1 MAKNQGS
8 KKVIGKASKFVSR
21 VLIGIS
27 TVLCAIPVAHA
38 GLVNGSF
45 ETPYVANQSWDLF
58 DNVTGWKTTASD
70 NYIELWGNG
79 FDSLSGGPVYAYD
92 GRQFAEINATQFAT
106 LYQDVSGI
114 SAGSVVG
121 FQFAHR
127 GRSGVDSMRL
137 TITDLGINGV
147 LGGGDDTTLFTDDY
161 SDGNTAWGFY
171 TSAGESP
178 IIAVGNT
185 IRFAY
190 EALTAAS
197 GSNSIGNFIDAADFG
212 VGVAVQDVPEPT
224 TLALM
229 GLAFAV
235 LGLSRRRS

>member
-1 MAKNQGS
+1 M
-8 KKVIGKASKFVSR
+8 IGNPSKFVSR

-27 TVLCAIPVAHA
+27 AALCALPAAHA

-45 ETPYVANQSWDLF
+45 ETPFIANQSWGLF
-58 DNVTGWKTTASD
+58 TNVPGWKTTASD
-70 NYIELWGNG
+70 NNIELWGNG

-114 SAGSVVG
+114 SAGSIVG

-137 TITDLGINGV
+137 TITDLGANGV
-147 LGGGDDTTLFTDDY
+147 LGGGDDTILFTDDY

-171 TSAGESP
+171 TSAGEPP
-178 IIAVGNT
+178 ITAIGNT

-190 EALTAAS
+190 QALTTAS
-197 GSNSIGNFIDAADFG
+197 GSISVGNFIDAADFG

-224 TLALM
+224 ILALT
-229 GLAFAV
+229 GLGFAL
-235 LGLSRRRS
+235 LGWSRRRS